1 MGSLKMGNFMDK
13 FVHIHGVNKE
23 KSLLE
28 NIKMDWKM
36 VLVNFILPKL
46 NT

>member
-13 FVHIHGVNKE
+13 FVRIDGVNKE

-28 NIKMDWKM
+28 NIKMD
-36 VLVNFILPKL
+36 
-46 NT
+46 